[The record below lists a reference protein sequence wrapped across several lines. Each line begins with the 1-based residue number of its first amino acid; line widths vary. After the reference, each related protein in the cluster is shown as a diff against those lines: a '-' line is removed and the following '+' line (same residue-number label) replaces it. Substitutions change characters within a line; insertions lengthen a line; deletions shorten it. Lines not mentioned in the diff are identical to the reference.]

1 MSDSLL
7 CDLELSTSFYCIF
20 YYFGIICYSLCR
32 INSIQI
38 SKFSKNACPRTV
50 KLIGCITIIK
60 KLEEDAEP
68 ALKRMKMESEEEG
81 EDEEEED
88 EDLVNEYYFV

>member
-1 MSDSLL
+1 MLFAVCPCGFNL
-7 CDLELSTSFYCIF
+7 
-20 YYFGIICYSLCR
+20 
-32 INSIQI
+32 IQI
-38 SKFSKNACPRTV
+38 SKFLKNACPRTV

-81 EDEEEED
+81 EDEEEEE
-88 EDLVNEYYFV
+88 EDLVNEYYSL